1 MSVAQTTTAQRP
13 GIPSAALAALF
24 VPLWSTGFVTARL
37 VAPHAEPLTFLGLRF
52 AAAGAVLAAYA
63 LFAGAPWPRSAKGWL
78 DALVAGMLIHGL
90 YLGGVFWAVAHG
102 LPSGISALIAG
113 LQPLFTGLLSKPLLG
128 EDVSRRRALGIA
140 IGALG
145 AGLTLLPKLGA
156 AGDGGIPVVPLL
168 VCAAGM
174 AAITLGTIW
183 QKSRGRGADLTTN
196 TAMQYAGALVPI
208 LIGIALT
215 EQGRFDATSL
225 PGWLG
230 LLWSIFGM
238 SIGAILLLMVL
249 IRRGAVAQV
258 ASLLYLV
265 PGVSAVMAWAMFSEA
280 LTLIQVAG
288 LLVAALGVAVANR
301 G

>member
-1 MSVAQTTTAQRP
+1 MSTIEATAQRP

-52 AAAGAVLAAYA
+52 VAAGAILALYA
-63 LFAGAPWPRSAKGWL
+63 MWSGASWPQTGRAWF
-78 DALVAGMLIHGL
+78 DALVAGLLIHGL
-90 YLGGVFWAVAHG
+90 YLGGVFWAVSHG

-113 LQPLFTGLLSKPLLG
+113 LQPLLTGLLSKPLLG
-128 EDVSRRRALGIA
+128 EAVSPRRALGIG

-156 AGDGGIPVVPLL
+156 AGDGGIPVMPLL
-168 VCAAGM
+168 ICVAGM
-174 AAITLGTIW
+174 VAITLGTIW
-183 QKSRGRGADLTTN
+183 QKRRGRGADLATN
-196 TAMQYAGALVPI
+196 TAVQYAGAMLPI
-208 LIGIALT
+208 AIGIALT
-215 EQGRFDATSL
+215 EQGHFDVASAA
-225 PGWLG
+225 GWAG

-265 PGVSAVMAWAMFSEA
+265 PGVSALMAWAMFGEA
-280 LTLIQVAG
+280 LTLVQIAG
-288 LLVAALGVAVANR
+288 LVVAALGVAVANK